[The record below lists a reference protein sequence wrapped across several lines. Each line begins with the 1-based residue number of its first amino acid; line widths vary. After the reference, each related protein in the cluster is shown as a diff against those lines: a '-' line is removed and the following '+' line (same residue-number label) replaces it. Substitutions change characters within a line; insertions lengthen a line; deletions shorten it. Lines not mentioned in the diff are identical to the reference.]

1 MVRKIIEE
9 NLISIPEVK
18 EIMDDVVKRMSD
30 ASGEVKLDAFQEA
43 TYEYVT
49 NFSKMPAKSAR
60 KIVDALVKQYSM
72 DIAVAIQVV
81 NIDPKYIEEL
91 RVIFEKDPHLKTLSD
106 KELTEIVQF
115 VKDSQ

>member
-18 EIMDDVVKRMSD
+18 DIMDDVIKRMSE
-30 ASGEVKLDAFQEA
+30 AGEVKLDAFQEA

-49 NFSKMPAKSAR
+49 NFSKMPAKNAR
-60 KIVDALVKQYSM
+60 KIIDALVKQYNM
-72 DIAVAIQVV
+72 DVAVAIQVV

-91 RVIFEKDPHLKTLSD
+91 RVIFEKDPQLRTLSD
-106 KELTEIVQF
+106 KELTEIVEF
-115 VKDSQ
+115 IKDSQ